1 MSYILDALKKTEAE
15 NDPDVRAS
23 LAIDR
28 GDRRRQRIVRGF
40 VTTALLIN
48 AAVLLW
54 LFAPRDNITEA
65 ELTTAPLQAQPLTP
79 VPTRLPAAVPQA
91 PAAQQEAAAQQAP
104 AAQEEPAVLPTETVQ
119 VAQISPAT
127 PLRRLALAE
136 LPAAARREFPQLEF
150 STHVYADDPALR
162 AVVVNGQ
169 RLTEG
174 NSLGALYLN
183 EITENGVVFATGD
196 YLVDIPVLDD
206 WQN

>member
-28 GDRRRQRIVRGF
+28 GDRRRQRVVQGF
-40 VTTALLIN
+40 VTAALVIN

-54 LFAPRDNITEA
+54 LFVPRDSSTEA
-65 ELTTAPLQAQPLTP
+65 ELTTAP
-79 VPTRLPAAVPQA
+79 PAAAPQA
-91 PAAQQEAAAQQAP
+91 PAAREAP
-104 AAQEEPAVLPTETVQ
+104 AAQKAPAAREKSPVLPTETVQ
-119 VAQISPAT
+119 VAQIVPAT
-127 PLRRLALAE
+127 PLRRLALAA
-136 LPAAARREFPQLEF
+136 LPAAARREFPQLVF

-174 NSLGALYLN
+174 NSLGGLYLN

-196 YLVDIPVLDD
+196 YLVDIAVLDD

>member
-1 MSYILDALKKTEAE
+1 MLNDSICLRRNWIRDVSYILDALKKTEAE

-28 GDRRRQRIVRGF
+28 GDRRRQRVVQGF
-40 VTTALLIN
+40 VTAALLIN
-48 AAVLLW
+48 AVVLLW
-54 LFAPRDNITEA
+54 LFVPRDSITEA
-65 ELTTAPLQAQPLTP
+65 ELTTAA
-79 VPTRLPAAVPQA
+79 PAALPQA
-91 PAAQQEAAAQQAP
+91 PAAQQ
-104 AAQEEPAVLPTETVQ
+104 EPAVLPTETVQ
-119 VAQISPAT
+119 VAQIEPA
-127 PLRRLALAE
+127 PLRRLALAA
-136 LPAAARREFPQLEF
+136 LPAAARREFPQLVF

-174 NSLGALYLN
+174 NSLGGLYLN

-196 YLVDIPVLDD
+196 YLVDIAVLDD

>member
-15 NDPDVRAS
+15 NDPDVRTS

-28 GDRRRQRIVRGF
+28 GDQRRQRIAQGY
-40 VTTALLIN
+40 VTAALVIN
-48 AAVLLW
+48 AVILLW
-54 LFAPRDNITEA
+54 LFVPRDSSTEA
-65 ELTTAPLQAQPLTP
+65 ELTTAP
-79 VPTRLPAAVPQA
+79 PAAVPQA
-91 PAAQQEAAAQQAP
+91 SAVRQAPAAQQAP
-104 AAQEEPAVLPTETVQ
+104 AARQAPAAQKEPAVLPTETVQ
-119 VAQISPAT
+119 VAQIVPAT
-127 PLRRLALAE
+127 PLRRLALAA

-174 NSLGALYLN
+174 NSLGTLYLN

-196 YLVDIPVLDD
+196 YLVDIAVLDD

>member
-28 GDRRRQRIVRGF
+28 GDRRRQRVVQGF
-40 VTTALLIN
+40 VTAALLIN
-48 AAVLLW
+48 AVVLLW
-54 LFAPRDNITEA
+54 LFVPRDSITEA
-65 ELTTAPLQAQPLTP
+65 ELTTAP
-79 VPTRLPAAVPQA
+79 PAALPQA
-91 PAAQQEAAAQQAP
+91 PAAREK
-104 AAQEEPAVLPTETVQ
+104 PAVLPTEAVQ
-119 VAQISPAT
+119 VAQIGPVT
-127 PLRRLALAE
+127 PLRRLALAA
-136 LPAAARREFPQLEF
+136 LPAAARREFPQLVF

-174 NSLGALYLN
+174 NSLGGLYLD
-183 EITENGVVFATGD
+183 EITENGVVFAAGD
-196 YLVDIPVLDD
+196 YLVDIAVLDD

>member
-28 GDRRRQRIVRGF
+28 GDRRRQRVVQGF
-40 VTTALLIN
+40 VTAALLIN
-48 AAVLLW
+48 AVVLLW
-54 LFAPRDNITEA
+54 LFVPRDSITEA
-65 ELTTAPLQAQPLTP
+65 ELTTAA
-79 VPTRLPAAVPQA
+79 PAALPQA
-91 PAAQQEAAAQQAP
+91 PAAQNAPTAQKAPVAREAP
-104 AAQEEPAVLPTETVQ
+104 AAQKEPAVLPTETVQ
-119 VAQISPAT
+119 VAQIEPA
-127 PLRRLALAE
+127 PLQRLALAA
-136 LPAAARREFPQLEF
+136 LPAAVRREFPQLVF

-196 YLVDIPVLDD
+196 YLVDIAVLDD

>member
-1 MSYILDALKKTEAE
+1 VSYILDALKKTEAE

-28 GDRRRQRIVRGF
+28 GDQRRQRVVQGF
-40 VTTALLIN
+40 VTAALLIN
-48 AAVLLW
+48 AVVLLW
-54 LFAPRDNITEA
+54 LFVPRDNITEA
-65 ELTTAPLQAQPLTP
+65 ELTTAA
-79 VPTRLPAAVPQA
+79 PAALAQA
-91 PAAQQEAAAQQAP
+91 PAAQKAP
-104 AAQEEPAVLPTETVQ
+104 AARDKSAVLPTETVQ
-119 VAQISPAT
+119 VAQIGPTT
-127 PLRRLALAE
+127 PLRRLALAA
-136 LPAAARREFPQLEF
+136 LPAAARREFPQLVF

-196 YLVDIPVLDD
+196 YLVDIAVLDD

>member
-28 GDRRRQRIVRGF
+28 GDRRRQRIVQGF
-40 VTTALLIN
+40 VTVALVIN

-54 LFAPRDNITEA
+54 LFVPRDSSTEA
-65 ELTTAPLQAQPLTP
+65 ELTTAP
-79 VPTRLPAAVPQA
+79 PAALPQA
-91 PAAQQEAAAQQAP
+91 PAAQK
-104 AAQEEPAVLPTETVQ
+104 EPAVLPTETVQ
-119 VAQISPAT
+119 VAQIVPAT
-127 PLRRLALAE
+127 PLRRLALAA

-196 YLVDIPVLDD
+196 YLVDIAVLDD

>member
-28 GDRRRQRIVRGF
+28 GERRRQRVVQGF
-40 VTTALLIN
+40 VTAALLIN
-48 AAVLLW
+48 AVVLLW
-54 LFAPRDNITEA
+54 LFVPRDSSTEA
-65 ELTTAPLQAQPLTP
+65 ELTTAA
-79 VPTRLPAAVPQA
+79 PAALPQA
-91 PAAQQEAAAQQAP
+91 PAAQQA
-104 AAQEEPAVLPTETVQ
+104 PAVLPTETVQ
-119 VAQISPAT
+119 VGQIEPA
-127 PLRRLALAE
+127 PLRRLALAA
-136 LPAAARREFPQLEF
+136 LPAAVRREFPQLVF

-174 NSLGALYLN
+174 NSLGGLYLN

-196 YLVDIPVLDD
+196 YLVDIAVLDD

>member
-28 GDRRRQRIVRGF
+28 GERRRQHIVQGF
-40 VTTALLIN
+40 VTAALLIN

-54 LFAPRDNITEA
+54 LFVPRDSITEA
-65 ELTTAPLQAQPLTP
+65 QQTTASSQAQPLTP
-79 VPTRLPAAVPQA
+79 VPARLPAAVPQA
-91 PAAQQEAAAQQAP
+91 PAAQQTP
-104 AAQEEPAVLPTETVQ
+104 AAEQEPGVLPTETVQ
-119 VAQISPAT
+119 VSQISPAT

-162 AVVVNGQ
+162 AIVVNGQ

-196 YLVDIPVLDD
+196 YLVDIAVLDD

>member
-28 GDRRRQRIVRGF
+28 GDRRRQRVVQGF
-40 VTTALLIN
+40 VTAALLIN
-48 AAVLLW
+48 AVVLLW
-54 LFAPRDNITEA
+54 LFVPRDSITEA
-65 ELTTAPLQAQPLTP
+65 ELTTAA
-79 VPTRLPAAVPQA
+79 
-91 PAAQQEAAAQQAP
+91 
-104 AAQEEPAVLPTETVQ
+104 PAVLPTETLQ
-119 VAQISPAT
+119 VAQIEPA
-127 PLRRLALAE
+127 PLRRLALAA
-136 LPAAARREFPQLEF
+136 LPAAVRREFPQLVF

-196 YLVDIPVLDD
+196 YLVDIAVLDD